1 MGPDEIGFSFGIFW
15 VLFFFP
21 PKNREK
27 SGQTSLN
34 LPAYGSLNGETIW
47 EHEVLCHWMLGVAQF
62 RNSLRWILNN
72 AAILIG
78 TSNRSNEHP
87 SVPSKSRCD
96 NMVPAF
102 WPRPIPIISSHIS
115 HTFWREN
122 SFGGSNFSLALAG
135 EASKRS
141 LTLGSAGRNAVVSET
156 QRPFAPGGPYD
167 LWPGG

>member
-1 MGPDEIGFSFGIFW
+1 M
-15 VLFFFP
+15 
-21 PKNREK
+21 
-27 SGQTSLN
+27 
-34 LPAYGSLNGETIW
+34 AGSLNGETIW
-47 EHEVLCHWMLGVAQF
+47 EREVLCHWMLGVAQF

-96 NMVPAF
+96 NMTKAHT
-102 WPRPIPIISSHIS
+102 HIS

-141 LTLGSAGRNAVVSET
+141 LTLGSAGRNAVLSET

-167 LWPGG
+167 SVGSEGL